1 MHQILLVVGGYPV
14 TAVEAVAG
22 AAAALVLVLLILLAR
37 SRRNG
42 QAGAERAAEM
52 EQRIGEVLQS
62 QGEMS
67 GRVKAMA
74 EVLSQRQSE
83 LSRNVS
89 ERLDGLTHKL
99 GSTMTETSRH
109 TDAGLSKLYERLAV
123 IDTAQRNIT
132 ALSSE
137 VVGLQQILANKQTRG
152 AFGQGRMETII
163 KDGLPMGT
171 FEFQATLSNGRRPD
185 CLIPLPNGAPGLVI
199 DAKFPLEAW
208 NAIRAAENP
217 EALRAAQARFRRDMQ
232 THLQA
237 IAERYFIPGETHDTA
252 FMFVPSESI
261 FADVHEHFEDVV
273 QNAHRARVVIVSPSL
288 LLLSIQVVQA
298 LLKDARMREQAH
310 LIRDEVLKLVADVRR
325 LDDRVT
331 NLRTHFVQA
340 SKDIEEIT
348 TSTRKI
354 AAKGEK
360 FGAMEFEELMRP
372 EPGAAPPRPVEFIER
387 EGPRQG
393 DLLDRDGPQGGP
405 VSLRATRS

>member
-14 TAVEAVAG
+14 TVVEAVAAV
-22 AAAALVLVLLILLAR
+22 AAGLALVLLILLAR
-37 SRRNG
+37 SRRESL
-42 QAGAERAAEM
+42 AGAERASDLET
-52 EQRIGEVLQS
+52 RIGEVLQS

-67 GRVKAMA
+67 GRVKAMTD
-74 EVLSQRQSE
+74 VLSQRQSE
-83 LSRNVS
+83 LARNVS
-89 ERLDGLTHKL
+89 ERIDGLTHRL
-99 GSTMTETSRH
+99 GTTMTETSRH

-132 ALSSE
+132 ALSTE

-152 AFGQGRMETII
+152 AFGQGRMETIV
-163 KDGLPMGT
+163 KDGLPIGT
-171 FEFQATLSNGRRPD
+171 YAFQATLTNGKRPD

-208 NAIRAAENP
+208 NAIRSAEGP
-217 EALRAAQARFRRDMQ
+217 EALRAAQIRFRRDIH

-261 FADVHEHFEDVV
+261 FADIHEHFEDVV

-310 LIRDEVLKLVADVRR
+310 LIQDEVLKLVADVRR

-331 NLRTHFVQA
+331 NLRTHFAQA

-354 AAKGEK
+354 ATKGEK
-360 FGAMEFEELMRP
+360 FGAMEFEELMGP
-372 EPGAAPPRPVEFIER
+372 EPRASSRPVEILDR
-387 EGPRQG
+387 EAPRQG
-393 DLLDRDGPQGGP
+393 DLLDREAQPSGV
-405 VSLRATRS
+405 VSIRATRS

>member
-14 TAVEAVAG
+14 TVVE
-22 AAAALVLVLLILLAR
+22 AAAAFAAGLVLVLLIALAR
-37 SRRNG
+37 SRRESRE
-42 QAGAERAAEM
+42 GAERAAEL
-52 EQRIGEVLQS
+52 EARVTAVIEN

-67 GRVKAMA
+67 GRMKAMT
-74 EVLSQRQSE
+74 EVLSQRQSD
-83 LSRNVS
+83 LARSVG

-99 GSTMTETSRH
+99 GSTVTETSRH
-109 TDAGLSKLYERLAV
+109 TDAGLAKLYERLAV

-132 ALSSE
+132 ALSTE

-152 AFGQGRMETII
+152 AFGQGRMEAIV
-163 KDGLPMGT
+163 KDGLPIGSY
-171 FEFQATLSNGRRPD
+171 EFQATLSNRNRPD
-185 CLIPLPNGAPGLVI
+185 CLIKLPNEAPSLVV

-208 NAIRAAENP
+208 NAIRAADSP
-217 EALRAAQARFRRDMQ
+217 DALRVAQTRFRRDTQ
-232 THLQA
+232 HHVTA

-252 FMFVPSESI
+252 FMFVPSEAI
-261 FADVHEHFEDVV
+261 FADIHEHFEDVV

-310 LIRDEVLKLVADVRR
+310 LIRDEILKLVADVRR
-325 LDDRVT
+325 LDERVT
-331 NLRTHFVQA
+331 NLRTHFVQT

-354 AAKGEK
+354 GARGER
-360 FGAMEFEELMRP
+360 FAAMEFEESTQADSRVPSRQAKPIDLD
-372 EPGAAPPRPVEFIER
+372 AS
-387 EGPRQG
+387 RQG
-393 DLLDRDGPQGGP
+393 DLLDHDPGQPGV